1 MVARRVGATK
11 VGCLLYLLFMAAA
24 LYFGIPAGE
33 KYFKYL
39 EFKDAMRQEL
49 RFRSNMS
56 NDKIAAKLKAV
67 ADSLG
72 LPEEAGD
79 VSVTRDG
86 TRVTVEAE
94 YDEEI
99 QLPLFKKTIHFSPS
113 ASDTY

>member
-1 MVARRVGATK
+1 MVRRRVGATK
-11 VGCLLYLLFMAAA
+11 VGCLLYILFVAAV
-24 LYFGIPAGE
+24 LYFGIPVGE

-39 EFKDAMRQEL
+39 EFKDAMKQEL

-79 VSVTRDG
+79 ITVSRDG
-86 TRVTVEAE
+86 STVTVEAE
-94 YDEEI
+94 YDEEV
-99 QLPLFKKTIHFSPS
+99 QLPLFKKVIHFAPA